1 MDQDLVDRLA
11 IRDLVENWALWRD
24 AGFWEKFRTCW
35 HDDGIMMA
43 TWFQGTGDEFIEVN
57 KKGFA
62 SDVSIL
68 HFLGGTAIELN
79 RTRAVVQT
87 KMTISQRAPVHDVWV
102 DVVCTGRF
110 FDLIEKRGGKWAVV
124 QRQPIY
130 EKDRMDPVEA
140 GATVNLDTE
149 ILARYPFGYRH
160 PA

>member
-68 HFLGGTAIELN
+68 HFLGGTAIPAKGMVTDNHPWFGTPSFEL
-79 RTRAVVQT
+79 RYDPEAAKALLAV
-87 KMTISQRAPVHDVWV
+87 A
-102 DVVCTGRF
+102 
-110 FDLIEKRGGKWAVV
+110 GK
-124 QRQPIY
+124 
-130 EKDRMDPVEA
+130 
-140 GATVNLDTE
+140 
-149 ILARYPFGYRH
+149 
-160 PA
+160 